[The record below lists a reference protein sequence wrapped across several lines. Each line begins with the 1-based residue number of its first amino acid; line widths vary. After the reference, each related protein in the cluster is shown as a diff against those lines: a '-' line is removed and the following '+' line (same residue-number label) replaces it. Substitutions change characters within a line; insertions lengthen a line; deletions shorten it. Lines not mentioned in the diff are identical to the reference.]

1 MAVLT
6 FTHKSTFKQS
16 ECLHFFHGKTQKKI
30 KIKIKILNIDKHKI
44 EKEKQNFDNTFLT
57 NTGEYKE
64 KEI

>member
-1 MAVLT
+1 ME
-6 FTHKSTFKQS
+6 KP
-16 ECLHFFHGKTQKKI
+16 KKI

-57 NTGEYKE
+57 STGAYKE